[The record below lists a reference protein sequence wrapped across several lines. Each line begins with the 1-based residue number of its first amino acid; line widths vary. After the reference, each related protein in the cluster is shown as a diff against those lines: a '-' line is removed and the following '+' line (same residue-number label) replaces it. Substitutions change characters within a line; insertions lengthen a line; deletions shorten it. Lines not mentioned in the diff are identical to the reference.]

1 MAAPNVYEPDENL
14 KKMRNQFFQSRKNEA
29 QQAATAQ
36 TQSGSDAIQRRFAS
50 MGASGSGAQIAA
62 MQKNQEAGLDA
73 QRKALSD
80 VGSMELQSAESD
92 LGRQFQSGMADKDI
106 SFKRELSGIE
116 QGNKLKELDLA
127 ERQFSLDKDTTEF
140 NRRLAEIEAGAPA
153 PAGPLDTLGKNIE
166 NIPKDIGKVL
176 SNMPT
181 VGNAVA
187 RATGSKELGMIADPI
202 GSIGN
207 VISGGK

>member
-1 MAAPNVYEPDENL
+1 MVQPDENL
-14 KKMRNQFFQSRKNEA
+14 KKMRNQFFQSRRNEA
-29 QQAATAQ
+29 QQAANAQ
-36 TQSGSDAIQRRFAS
+36 TQSGADAIQRRFAS

-80 VGSMELQSAESD
+80 VGSMELQAGEAD
-92 LGRQFQSGMADKDI
+92 FGRQFQAGMADKDI

-116 QGNKLKELDLA
+116 QGNKLKEIDLA
-127 ERQFSLDKDTTEF
+127 ERQFALDKDTTEF
-140 NRRLAEIEAGAPA
+140 NRRLAEIELGRSGPPGA
-153 PAGPLDTLGKNIE
+153 LDTLGKNLQ
-166 NIPKDIGKVL
+166 NLPKDIGRAVGEL
-176 SNMPT
+176 PT

-187 RATGSKELGMIADPI
+187 KVTGSNAAGFLVDPI
-202 GSIGN
+202 GSVGR